1 MKLWQRGVQRL
12 TGSEVRSDGLGMDW
26 FFEFMGSQYPLGVNQ
41 SIKGNT
47 EPAPK
52 TFQDYSISM
61 FASNPIVFAASD
73 IRMKVFSQGCFR
85 WRDLD
90 SGKIRRSPSL
100 NQVRKP
106 WPGGTESR
114 LLAKMIN
121 QADPSG
127 NAYVVKLEGGRLGF
141 LRPDWTTIVMGS
153 NLEPDDPAIAE
164 DAAVLGYAYVPPGSE
179 GRFYFQNEVAHFA
192 PMPDPLVRFRGMSW
206 MTPIIREIQADK
218 QATDHK
224 LKFFE
229 AGATPNMIV
238 SFDATTTPK
247 QIEAFKKLIE
257 KGGQGIEAAYKTLYL
272 GGGADATVIG
282 ANMQQTD
289 FAALQGKAETRILM
303 AAGVHPVIAGA
314 SEGMQGAS
322 LNAGNFNSIRRLFS
336 DIHLQYLWE
345 EAAAA
350 MSNLLKPPNQNHELV
365 VIGEDMPFLQDDAI
379 DQAKINQTGVTAITA
394 AVRDGFDP
402 QSAVDAFANN
412 DLSQLKH
419 TGLLSVQLQPPGSTT
434 DPAPADPPTDPKPT
448 DNGGQK

>member
-1 MKLWQRGVQRL
+1 
-12 TGSEVRSDGLGMDW
+12 MDW
-26 FFEFMGSQYPLGVNQ
+26 FFEFMGHRYPHAPNQ
-41 SIKGNT
+41 TIHGNV
-47 EPAPK
+47 EPAPR
-52 TFQDYSISM
+52 TFEDYSISM
-61 FASNPIVFAASD
+61 MAGNPVVFAASD
-73 IRMKVFSQGCFR
+73 IRMKVFSQGTFR

-90 SGKIRRSPSL
+90 TGKVRRATSL
-100 NQVRKP
+100 NRVRKP

-114 LLAKMIN
+114 LLSRMIN
-121 QADPSG
+121 HADPSG
-127 NAYVVKLEGGRLGF
+127 NAYVVDFGNKFGF
-141 LRPDWTTIVMGS
+141 LRPDWVTIVLGS
-153 NLEPDDPAIAE
+153 NLEPDNPSIAE
-164 DAAVLGYAYVPPGSE
+164 DAEVLGYVYKPPESE

-192 PMPDPLVRFRGMSW
+192 PFPDPLARFRGMSW
-206 MTPIIREIQADK
+206 MTPIIREVQADK

-229 AGATPNMIV
+229 SGATPNMIV

-257 KGGQGIEAAYKTLYL
+257 KGGQGIESAYKTLYL
-272 GGGADATVIG
+272 GGGADATVVG
-282 ANMQQTD
+282 ANMQQME
-289 FAALQGKAETRILM
+289 FAATQGKAETRILM

-350 MSNLLKPPNQNHELV
+350 MSNLLKPPNQSHELV
-365 VIGEDMPFLQDDAI
+365 VIGDDMPFLQDDAI
-379 DQAKINQTGVTAITA
+379 DQATINKTGVSTIAV
-394 AVRDGFDP
+394 AVRDGFEP
-402 QSAVDAFANN
+402 QSAIDAVVNN

-419 TGLLSVQLQPPGSTT
+419 TGMLSVQLQPPGTVT
-434 DPAPADPPTDPKPT
+434 ADPVSEPKTT